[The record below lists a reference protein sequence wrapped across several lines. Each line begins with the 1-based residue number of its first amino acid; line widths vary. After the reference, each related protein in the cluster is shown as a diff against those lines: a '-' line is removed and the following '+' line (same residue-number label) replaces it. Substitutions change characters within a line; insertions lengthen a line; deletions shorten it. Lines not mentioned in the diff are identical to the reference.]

1 MKQSTGFYVIKMF
14 ILTLQAP
21 TPENGQT
28 HSNNS
33 SQTFTPQDFLRT
45 FDHFAAGYWKNIAVK
60 ENSVLNK
67 ARLNQN

>member
-14 ILTLQAP
+14 IS

-67 ARLNQN
+67 ARLN

>member
-28 HSNNS
+28 HSNK

-45 FDHFAAGYWKNIAVK
+45 FDHFAAGHWKNVAVK

-67 ARLNQN
+67 ARLN

>member
-1 MKQSTGFYVIKMF
+1 MKQSTGFYMIKMF

-28 HSNNS
+28 HSNK

-45 FDHFAAGYWKNIAVK
+45 FDHFAAGHWKNIAVK